1 MKVTSKHFIFKL
13 QKTKVKEKG
22 LERRW
27 GGDGD
32 GNPYLWRKVVY
43 DEIILDIKNMI
54 AGKSTN
60 TWRLNNTRL
69 YNTWLK

>member
-13 QKTKVKEKG
+13 QKTKVKEKD

-43 DEIILDIKNMI
+43 DEIILDI
-54 AGKSTN
+54 
-60 TWRLNNTRL
+60 NNR
-69 YNTWLK
+69 